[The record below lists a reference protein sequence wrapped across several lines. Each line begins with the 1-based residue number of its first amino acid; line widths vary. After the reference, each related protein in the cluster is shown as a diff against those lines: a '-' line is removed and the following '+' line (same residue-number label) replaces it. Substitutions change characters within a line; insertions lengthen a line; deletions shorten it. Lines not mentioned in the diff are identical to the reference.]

1 VEVFLMSAVQSNV
14 VPFPV
19 RAGEAGVAIAVPT
32 DSELDADAM
41 RRLARGEIGALGE
54 IYDRHHV
61 AVRRFIA
68 RATGSVHDADDLVH
82 TTFLTLTK
90 VAASFDPARSCRAWL
105 LGIAARVMRRHR
117 TAAARLARALFR
129 WQEGRP
135 ASPPHPEP
143 ALHAREELLSIQK
156 ALRSMSEKNRITIF
170 MADVEGLSCEEISAA
185 LDIPIG
191 TVWRRLHDARRKL
204 AATLSEERS

>member
-1 VEVFLMSAVQSNV
+1 
-14 VPFPV
+14 
-19 RAGEAGVAIAVPT
+19 
-32 DSELDADAM
+32 M

-82 TTFLTLTK
+82 TTFLTLPK
-90 VAASFDPARSCRAWL
+90 VAASFDPSRSCRAWL
-105 LGIAARVMRRHR
+105 FGIAVRVLRRHR

-135 ASPPHPEP
+135 TAPPHPEP
-143 ALHAREELLSIQK
+143 VLHAREDLLSVQR
-156 ALRSMSEKNRITIF
+156 ALGAMSEKNRITIF
-170 MADVEGLSCEEISAA
+170 MADVEGLSCDEIAAA
-185 LDIPIG
+185 LGIPIG
-191 TVWRRLHDARRKL
+191 TVWRRLHDARRQL
-204 AATLSEERS
+204 AATLPEERS